1 MQKLNLARLAN
12 FDVDS
17 RESNTEIIERE
28 VSFHIFQ

>member
-28 VSFHIFQ
+28 VLFHIFQ